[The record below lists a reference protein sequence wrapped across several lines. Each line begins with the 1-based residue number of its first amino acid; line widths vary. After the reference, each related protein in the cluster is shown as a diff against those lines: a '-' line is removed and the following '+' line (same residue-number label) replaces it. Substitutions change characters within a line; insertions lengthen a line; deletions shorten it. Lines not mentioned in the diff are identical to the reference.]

1 MKNRIRRN
9 PVRRLLSLA
18 STLVLLLF
26 LAGIGAGTYLFFEAV
41 GRKNAVSVE
50 EIQAETA
57 WMEEGYEMERFSL
70 TVGDGTTLS
79 GYFLPAKKPSRRL
92 AVLVHGR
99 NSHAGR
105 MKKYAEIY
113 LNDNFH
119 VFLADNRGHGKSGGD
134 YIGMGWL
141 ERKDYL
147 EWLDVLIPRIESG
160 KEPCEIVLHGLSLGG
175 AAVMMMSGEESL
187 PAQVRCI
194 IADCGFTS
202 VAEEFRHQLTER
214 LHLPAF
220 PMVEIGSLES
230 KLFAGYSFFEAS
242 ALEQVKKSRVPL
254 FLIHGSADTFVPP
267 SMAHT
272 LYDTAGGEKELWIV
286 EGAGHV
292 KAYSTAPE
300 AYVFRVREFYRRYF
314 SPS

>member
-1 MKNRIRRN
+1 MKDQSQRN
-9 PVRRLLSLA
+9 PVRRFLRALA
-18 STLVLLLF
+18 VLVF
-26 LAGIGAGTYLFFEAV
+26 LVVFAGIGSGTFLFFEAI
-41 GRKNAVSVE
+41 GRKNAVSDE

-57 WMEEGYEMERFSL
+57 WMEKGYAVERLSL
-70 TVGDGTTLS
+70 TAEDGTALS
-79 GYFLPAKKPSRRL
+79 GYFLPAKEPSRRL

-105 MKKYAEIY
+105 MKRYAEIY
-113 LNDNFH
+113 LEDNFH

-141 ERKDYL
+141 ERKDSL
-147 EWLDVLIPRIESG
+147 EWLDALIPRLEAG
-160 KEPCEIVLHGLSLGG
+160 GEECEIVLHGLSLGG
-175 AAVMMMSGEESL
+175 ATVLMMSGEEAL
-187 PAQVRCI
+187 PSQVRCI
-194 IADCGFTS
+194 VADCGFTS
-202 VAEEFRHQLTER
+202 AAEEFRHQLTER

-230 KLFAGYSFFEAS
+230 KLFAGYSFFEAN

-267 SMAHT
+267 SMAHA
-272 LYDTAGGEKELWIV
+272 LYDAAGGEKELWIV

-300 AYVFRVREFYRRYF
+300 EYISRVRGFYRRYF
-314 SPS
+314 TFS